1 MKGSPSVIDRLNEL
15 LADEL
20 SAINQ
25 YMVHSEMCADWG
37 YEKLHKSIEGRAIDE
52 MRHAESLIARILYL
66 DGSPVVSKLNEINI
80 GANVESQIRND
91 MASET
96 AATQMYN
103 ESIALCVKE
112 RDNGSRE
119 LLETILADEENHLD
133 WLEAQIDQIDQM
145 GIQNYLA
152 LQLAEAAAA

>member
-1 MKGSPSVIDRLNEL
+1 MKGSPSVIIRLNEL

-37 YEKLHKSIEGRAIDE
+37 YEKLHKSIEARAIDE

-80 GANVESQIRND
+80 GADVESQIRND
-91 MASET
+91 MTSESG
-96 AATQMYN
+96 ATQLYN
-103 ESIALCVKE
+103 ASIELCVKE
-112 RDNGSRE
+112 RDNGSRD

-152 LQLAEAAAA
+152 LQLADAAAA